1 VHPSSC
7 FSNKILDEKQMRLK
21 FLFFPIVLVISL
33 AIFAGFIWPEI
44 SNVKKVNEELLA
56 ANTELKAI
64 GEKRLAIE
72 SIGKKIS
79 DNADGESI
87 VSSYLPENKAEERII
102 SGINYLASD
111 ANVSLVNISLS
122 DAKDTS
128 VPTNNSVTGIS
139 SDELESFMIDP
150 MTGQQVLNKVNKM
163 QSISV
168 KISLV
173 GDYDKIRIFLDN
185 LQRMPVFNTIK
196 SVNIVKQKDEAAT
209 AETSATILLAD
220 IDVNFGYLGLAKV
233 DSQQVEKIN
242 EGLDDETISTLKM
255 YVSQKSQT
263 IGDNTVVKGKI
274 NPFVIN

>member
-1 VHPSSC
+1 
-7 FSNKILDEKQMRLK
+7 MRLK